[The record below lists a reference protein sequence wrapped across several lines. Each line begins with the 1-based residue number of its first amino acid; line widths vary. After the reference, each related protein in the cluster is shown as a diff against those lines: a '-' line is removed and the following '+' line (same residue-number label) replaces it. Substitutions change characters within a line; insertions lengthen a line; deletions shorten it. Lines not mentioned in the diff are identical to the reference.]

1 MPKVTVLPH
10 ETICPKGKTFEART
24 GAKLARV
31 LLANGIKIEH
41 ACEFSGACSTC
52 HVIIR
57 EGFDSLNEPEDEE
70 LDMLDHAWGVTSVSR
85 LSCQT
90 IIGDSDIVVELPRYT
105 RNHAKEH

>member
-10 ETICPKGKTFEART
+10 EELCPNGATFELAA
-24 GAKLARV
+24 GENLARG

-41 ACEFSGACSTC
+41 ACEFSCACSTC
-52 HVIIR
+52 HVLIR
-57 EGFDSLNEPEDEE
+57 EGLDSLSEAEDEE
-70 LDMLDHAWGVTSVSR
+70 LDHLDAAFGAGMYSR

-90 IIGDSDIVVELPRYT
+90 KMGDEDITVEIPKYS